1 MLPYPRGSGARL
13 GGGLGPPRRRVLL
26 VPSVSVI
33 VPPETSP
40 GTVELGSRSASLPL
54 AFLVDGDNTS
64 AGLIGEMLAEA
75 ARYGTVEV
83 RRVYGDWAS
92 GRLGSWRTVVQE
104 HALVP
109 IQQFVA
115 VSGKNSTDSALI
127 IDAMDILHSGRVR
140 GFCIASSDSDFT
152 RLATR
157 LREGGMFVLGIGR
170 GQTPAAFRNACNVF
184 VATENLIPP
193 ESASA
198 PSGGTPHRRGA
209 GVLPPEAARERRPIA
224 EAFELIAKAFDS
236 VAGEDGSCQLGE
248 LGNALLKLDPAFDP
262 RTFGKAK
269 LGDLLEAI
277 PGKYELTR
285 PPPRTSG
292 PVLVRRRSPSR
303 R

>member
-1 MLPYPRGSGARL
+1 M
-13 GGGLGPPRRRVLL
+13 
-26 VPSVSVI
+26 
-33 VPPETSP
+33 PPEEDP
-40 GTVELGSRSASLPL
+40 GTLGLVTHSRSLSL
-54 AFLVDGDNTS
+54 AFLVDGDNAT
-64 AGLIGEMLAEA
+64 AGLVGEMLAEA
-75 ARYGTVEV
+75 AKYGSVDI

-92 GRLGSWRTVVQE
+92 GKLGSWRTVVQE

-109 IQQFVA
+109 VQQFVA

-127 IDAMDILHSGRVR
+127 IDAMDILHGGRVR

-184 VATENLIPP
+184 VATENLVT
-193 ESASA
+193 SV
-198 PSGGTPHRRGA
+198 SGVFHPTSGPVETRVQLEIGA
-209 GVLPPEAARERRPIA
+209 TRRPA
-224 EAFELIAKAFDS
+224 TEAFELIDRAFNS
-236 VAGEDGSCQLGE
+236 VVGEDGSCHLAE

-262 RTFGKAK
+262 RTYGKSK

-285 PPPRTSG
+285 PPPKTSG
-292 PVLVRRRSPSR
+292 PVLVRRKATGKR
-303 R
+303 

>member
-1 MLPYPRGSGARL
+1 M
-13 GGGLGPPRRRVLL
+13 
-26 VPSVSVI
+26 
-33 VPPETSP
+33 PPEDAP
-40 GTVELGSRSASLPL
+40 GTVELVTHSRSLPL
-54 AFLVDGDNTS
+54 AFLVDGDNAT

-75 ARYGTVEV
+75 AKYGSVEI

-92 GRLGSWRTVVQE
+92 GKLASWRSVVQE

-157 LREGGMFVLGIGR
+157 LRESGMFVVGMGR
-170 GQTPAAFRNACNVF
+170 AQTPAAFRNACHIF
-184 VATENLIPP
+184 VATENLIAEPAVS
-193 ESASA
+193 ESTARSPQA
-198 PSGGTPHRRGA
+198 RAQPDVSPS
-209 GVLPPEAARERRPIA
+209 RRPVT
-224 EAFELIAKAFDS
+224 EAFELVDKAFDS
-236 VAGEDGSCQLGE
+236 VVGDDGSCHLAE

-262 RTFGKAK
+262 RTFGKSK
-269 LGDLLEAI
+269 LGDLLESI

-285 PPPRTSG
+285 PPPRTPG
-292 PVLVRRRSPSR
+292 PVFVRRRATGKR
-303 R
+303 